1 MLSKKLLTMK
11 RVASILDVSDSFAYK
26 LGREGQLPVVRVG
39 RSVRVRE
46 SDLVQFINKQTVCE
60 RANVSEK

>member
-11 RVASILDVSDSFAYK
+11 RVANILDISDSFAYK
-26 LGREGQLPVVRVG
+26 LGREGQLPVVRLG

-46 SDLVQFINKQTVCE
+46 SDLAQFINKQTVGE
-60 RANVSEK
+60 NANVPEK